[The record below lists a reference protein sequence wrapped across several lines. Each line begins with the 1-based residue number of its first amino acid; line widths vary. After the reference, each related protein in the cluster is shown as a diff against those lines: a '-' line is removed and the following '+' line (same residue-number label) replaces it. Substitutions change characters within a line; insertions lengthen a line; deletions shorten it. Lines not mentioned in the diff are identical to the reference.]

1 MYVALVPWL
10 LATAHPIP
18 NLACCFARCAFVVCI
33 QLFPLEFT
41 SIAQGA
47 RFTQRALKAYGAVLL
62 LCVGVDADRNL
73 PRSCATHLAVSCK
86 LRVPAHS
93 ALKVRQVRFQG
104 YLPIPEVGD
113 LDIG

>member
-1 MYVALVPWL
+1 ME
-10 LATAHPIP
+10 
-18 NLACCFARCAFVVCI
+18 FA
-33 QLFPLEFT
+33 

-47 RFTQRALKAYGAVLL
+47 RFTQRALKAYGTVLL
-62 LCVGVDADRNL
+62 LCVGLGADRNL
-73 PRSCATHLAVSCK
+73 PCSCVTHFAVSCK
-86 LRVPAHS
+86 LGIPAHS